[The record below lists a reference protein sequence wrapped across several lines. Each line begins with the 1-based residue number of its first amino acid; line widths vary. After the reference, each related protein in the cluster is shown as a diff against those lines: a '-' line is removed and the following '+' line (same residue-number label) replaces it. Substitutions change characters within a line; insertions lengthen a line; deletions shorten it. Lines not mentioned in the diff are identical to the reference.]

1 VDDRLVA
8 RDDSGV
14 AGEVRFINADCV
26 EDSNIVEAEGIE
38 LGTGMALDQQ
48 AELHQSCGAYD
59 KNVVEVI
66 SGFGGLGWDGLWAY

>member
-1 VDDRLVA
+1 VA

-14 AGEVRFINADCV
+14 AGEVRSINADCV
-26 EDSNIVEAEGIE
+26 EDSDIAAVEDIK
-38 LGTGMALDQQ
+38 LDTGMALDQQ
-48 AELHQSCGAYD
+48 AELRQSCEAYD